1 MAHFY
6 ITLPSN
12 ISTHYY
18 PNNTVT
24 RYTTRLENGIALS
37 GDWEVGLVEIQYQHT
52 WFNLERGEG
61 TFEYSQMIHPDIDP
75 TGFFNKSLSLTPGYY
90 DSITDLVQAINEQI
104 KYMADEFKL
113 DAFPIFKYN

>member
-12 ISTHYY
+12 SSMHYY

-24 RYTTRLENGIALS
+24 RYTTRLGNAIPLS

-61 TFEYSQMIHPDIDP
+61 TFTYSQFIYPGNDPDA
-75 TGFFNKSLSLTPGYY
+75 FFQTKLSLTSGYY
-90 DSITDLVQAINEQI
+90 DSMLDLVHA
-104 KYMADEFKL
+104 
-113 DAFPIFKYN
+113 